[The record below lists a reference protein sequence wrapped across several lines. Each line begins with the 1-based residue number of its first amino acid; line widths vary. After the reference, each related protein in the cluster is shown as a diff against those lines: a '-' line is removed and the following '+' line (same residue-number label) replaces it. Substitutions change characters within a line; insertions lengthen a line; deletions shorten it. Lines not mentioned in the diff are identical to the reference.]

1 MQGKTDLYIVQNGT
15 LTAARYGNE
24 ILGVYVRPYAGAI
37 CPDFILMDNNARP
50 HRAWIISEYLQSAT
64 IEIMDCQGHAVQT
77 AISVPSV
84 QATTVRELQ
93 RALLDEW
100 VRIPQQSI
108 RRLISGMRTR
118 SREVIQSNGQH
129 TRYLSKLQAP
139 YLVFPR
145 SLI

>member
-1 MQGKTDLYIVQNGT
+1 MQGQRDLYIVQNGT

-50 HRAWIISEYLQSAT
+50 HRARVTSEYLQTAAV
-64 IEIMDCQGHAVQT
+64 EIIDCLGHVVQT
-77 AISVPSV
+77 AISARSV

-108 RRLISGMRTR
+108 RRLISGMRRR
-118 SREVIQSNGQH
+118 SREVIQLNSQH
-129 TRYLSKLQAP
+129 TRYFSKLQTP
-139 YLVFPR
+139 YLIFPK